1 MSAEQRL
8 IAETPQ
14 LVTLYRLLEPAL
26 PTMGE
31 RAEVM
36 RQHLRDR
43 GVRPAMW
50 RLLHRVGTS
59 WMSDIRPFYLGGRRP
74 QARAAVD
81 MLLVAQ
87 SFGTQSLVPTWLLN
101 AFLSTYG
108 NPNRPRACYDPHL
121 DDLYDLAA
129 RMGQWARSPALVSV
143 LQANVQALLNWADR
157 EWCVGPYRSGA
168 RVTLGGVLRLVK
180 AHEEREQRARQ
191 SASPWKLAGGLRLE
205 TLLPGHEAVLIDN
218 PLQLWEEGQVMRHCA
233 DRFQHECAKGDYYV
247 VSIRPVGG
255 GRPLATVGL
264 RYNGRLV
271 VFDQVTGFANAPVT
285 PKVRKEGVR
294 LAAQLSRQLRC
305 MDEGASIDAGRGDA
319 GRSIK
324 LSGPRCSPAAATPS
338 ARPLTG

>member
-8 IAETPQ
+8 MDELPQ
-14 LVTLYRLLEPAL
+14 LLTLYRLLEPVL
-26 PTMGE
+26 PTEGE

-36 RQHLRDR
+36 RRHLRDR

-50 RLLHRVGTS
+50 RLLHRVGTA
-59 WMSDIRPFYLGGRRP
+59 WMTDVRPFYLRGRRP

-87 SFGTQSLVPTWLLN
+87 SFGTQSLVPLWLLS

-129 RMGQWARSPALVSV
+129 RMGQWAQSPALGPV
-143 LQANVQALLNWADR
+143 LQANVHALLNWADR
-157 EWCVGPYRSGA
+157 EWCVHPARSGA

-191 SASPWKLAGGLRLE
+191 SAIPWKLPAGLRLE
-205 TLLPGHEAVLIDN
+205 TLLPGHKVVLIDN
-218 PLQLWEEGQVMRHCA
+218 PFQLWEEGQVMRHCA

-247 VSIRPVGG
+247 VSIRPTGG
-255 GRPLATVGL
+255 GRPLATVGI
-264 RYNGRLV
+264 RRNGRLV
-271 VFDQVTGFANAPVT
+271 VFDQITGFANAPVAPT
-285 PKVRKEGVR
+285 VRKEGVR
-294 LAAQLSRQLRC
+294 LAAQLGRQLRC
-305 MDEGASIDAGRGDA
+305 IEEGAAIDVSRGDP
-319 GRSIK
+319 GRSFK
-324 LSGPRCSPAAATPS
+324 PSGRRCSPAVATPS
-338 ARPLTG
+338 ARPVTG